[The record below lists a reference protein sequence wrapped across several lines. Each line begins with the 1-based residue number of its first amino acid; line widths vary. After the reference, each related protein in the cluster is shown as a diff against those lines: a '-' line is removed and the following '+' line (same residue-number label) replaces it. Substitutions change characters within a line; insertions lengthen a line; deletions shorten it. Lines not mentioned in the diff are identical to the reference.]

1 MAPLDLH
8 PGPGRSWSSDAWDG
22 YVADRE
28 RILRFLW
35 ECQPAN
41 PVVLTGDIHAF
52 LVNDLQLPGQGA
64 GAPVVATEL
73 VGTSISSGASKSSGF
88 RRHLRD
94 NPHVRFFESRLR
106 GYTRCTVLRERWY
119 ADLRVVDTVERPGA
133 PVRTLASWVVENR
146 RPGAEQV

>member
-1 MAPLDLH
+1 VTSDPETH
-8 PGPGRSWSSDAWDG
+8 EVPGHG
-22 YVADRE
+22 
-28 RILRFLW
+28 
-35 ECQPAN
+35 
-41 PVVLTGDIHAF
+41 
-52 LVNDLQLPGQGA
+52 
-64 GAPVVATEL
+64 
-73 VGTSISSGASKSSGF
+73 SGASKSSGF

-106 GYTRCTVLRERWY
+106 GYTRCTVIRERWY

>member
-8 PGPGRSWSSDAWDG
+8 PGPGRSWWSDAWDG
-22 YVADRE
+22 HVADRE

-35 ECQPAN
+35 ERQPAN
-41 PVVLTGDIHAF
+41 PVVLTGDMHAF

-73 VGTSISSGASKSSGF
+73 VGTSISSGASKRSGF

-106 GYTRCTVLRERWY
+106 GYTRCMVIRERWY
-119 ADLRVVDTVERPGA
+119 ADLRVVDRVERPGA